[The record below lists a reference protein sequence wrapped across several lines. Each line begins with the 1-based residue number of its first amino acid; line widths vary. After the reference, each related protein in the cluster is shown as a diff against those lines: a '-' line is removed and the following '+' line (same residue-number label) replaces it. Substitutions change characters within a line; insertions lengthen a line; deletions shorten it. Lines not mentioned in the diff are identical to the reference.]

1 MVEAEGVGLILQ
13 GATVLDRIDLRV
25 EEGSFLGVIGPNGAG
40 KSSLLRVLTGLVR
53 PTYGRVLLEGVAL
66 QRYSA
71 RERAR
76 RVALVSQNPHS
87 GFGFTV
93 EEVVSMGRYAHRGR
107 FEPPG
112 RRDLEAV
119 WEAMRAT
126 GVAGLAD
133 RPVTQ
138 LSGGERQR
146 AFVARALAQEP
157 RALFLDEP
165 TSNLDIRYQLEILAL
180 IAGLN
185 REKGL
190 TVVMAIH
197 DLAWAARYCSHILAL
212 KEGRQVA
219 HGPAGQVLTEELIE
233 RLYGVRGR
241 VRVGPGGAP
250 VGVEYVEAV
259 GSAGAVEREGRDE
272 APAARR

>member
-40 KSSLLRVLTGLVR
+40 KSSLLRVLTGLLR
-53 PTYGRVLLEGVAL
+53 PTYGRVLLEGVPL

-76 RVALVSQNPHS
+76 RMALLSQNPHS

-107 FEPPG
+107 FEPPSL
-112 RRDLEAV
+112 RDLEAV
-119 WEAMRAT
+119 AEAMQAT
-126 GVAGLAD
+126 GVAGLAG
-133 RPVTQ
+133 RPITQ

-146 AFVARALAQEP
+146 SFLARALAQEP
-157 RALFLDEP
+157 RVLFLDEP
-165 TSNLDIRYQLEILAL
+165 TSNLDIRYQLEILSL
-180 IAGLN
+180 IASLN

-197 DLAWAARYCSHILAL
+197 DLTWAARYCTHILAL

-219 HGPAGQVLTEELIE
+219 YGPARQVLTDELIE

-241 VRVGPGGAP
+241 VRTGPGGAP
-250 VGVEYVEAV
+250 VGVEYVEVA
-259 GSAGAVEREGRDE
+259 E
-272 APAARR
+272 A